1 MIAEADALTPDN
13 RFSVHNVP
21 DAGHL
26 GPTDPTLVT
35 DVLHNVSV

>member
-13 RFSVHNVP
+13 RFTVHSIA

-26 GPTDPTLVT
+26 GPEDPAHVT
-35 DVLHNVSV
+35 DMLHDLRV